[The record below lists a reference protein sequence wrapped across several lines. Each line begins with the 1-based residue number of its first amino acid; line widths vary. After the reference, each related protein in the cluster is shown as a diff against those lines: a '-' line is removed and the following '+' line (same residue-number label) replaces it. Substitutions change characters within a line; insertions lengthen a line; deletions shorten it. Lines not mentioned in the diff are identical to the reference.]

1 MYKWS
6 IVINFFRWLTVQTT
20 VKIDSIPSNWCCL
33 DYYILKKKW
42 SSFIET
48 YRVFLRAQHI
58 FAVIMNG
65 WNRDVCPSRMHLIC
79 WRPCI
84 LSFQNFWIDR
94 FNFSRHLINICLK
107 KKPYYWLLHSHFWL
121 SIGNEKNS
129 IILSIIL
136 LCLPGTMCCF

>member
-1 MYKWS
+1 MSKKTIMYKWS

-33 DYYILKKKW
+33 DYYICKKKW

-48 YRVFLRAQHI
+48 YRVFLWAQHI

-84 LSFQNFWIDR
+84 LSFQHFWIDR
-94 FNFSRHLINICLK
+94 FNFSRHLINIWVQ
-107 KKPYYWLLHSHFWL
+107 KPYYWLLHSHFSL
-121 SIGNEKNS
+121 SIGNEKTVS
-129 IILSIIL
+129 Y
-136 LCLPGTMCCF
+136 FQ